1 MVVRI
6 ADCFLAGLGLIILFP
21 LFCLISLILLKEGR
35 PIMFSQVRVGRN
47 GRPFR
52 LLKFRS
58 MYPNCGGKE
67 ITASD
72 DDRVTPIGR
81 LLRRYKLDELPQ
93 LWNVIK
99 GDMSILGPRPEI
111 PAFVNPQNPLW
122 VSVLRVRPGI
132 TSLASLL
139 FRDEECVLALAGNQE
154 EYYRSVLLPLK
165 LRLEAEY
172 LTKRNAWTDLKLVL
186 LTLRYSFFPRGFDRD
201 RIYRSLHEGHLQRA
215 HREAIV
221 LPSTKEPS

>member
-1 MVVRI
+1 
-6 ADCFLAGLGLIILFP
+6 
-21 LFCLISLILLKEGR
+21 
-35 PIMFSQVRVGRN
+35 
-47 GRPFR
+47 
-52 LLKFRS
+52 
-58 MYPNCGGKE
+58 MYPSCGGKK

-72 DDRVTPIGR
+72 DDRVTPVGSI
-81 LLRRYKLDELPQ
+81 LRRYKLDELPQ
-93 LWNVIK
+93 LCNVIR

-111 PAFVNPQNPLW
+111 PAFVNPQDPLW
-122 VSVLRVRPGI
+122 TSVLRVRPGI

-139 FRDEECVLALAGNQE
+139 FRNEECLLAPVSNQE

-201 RIYRSLHEGHLQRA
+201 QIYRSFLGAHPDGDQR
-215 HREAIV
+215 ECIV
-221 LPSTKEPS
+221 LPSAKELS